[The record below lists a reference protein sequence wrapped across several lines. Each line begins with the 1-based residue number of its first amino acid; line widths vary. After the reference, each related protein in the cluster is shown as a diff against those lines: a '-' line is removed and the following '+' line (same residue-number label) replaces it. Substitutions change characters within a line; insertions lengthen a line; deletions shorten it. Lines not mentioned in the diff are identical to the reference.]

1 MDVPSKAVIRGALI
15 PSQNLPTR
23 SNNPAPNLAA
33 IFSKA
38 ISAPLRIILIE
49 ICSSVSSSSTPLT
62 VFLGFSSF
70 NDRIPSLV
78 GLKIGLMAVSW
89 HRKVKRFLTT
99 LSDGLAPLWLGEPQN
114 SMRAAAELDER
125 DWRI

>member
-1 MDVPSKAVIRGALI
+1 MNVPSKAVIKGALT
-15 PSQNLPTR
+15 PSQNFPTR

-49 ICSSVSSSSTPLT
+49 ICSSVSSSSTPLIA
-62 VFLGFSSF
+62 FLGFSSF
-70 NDRIPSLV
+70 SDRIPSLV

-99 LSDGLAPLWLGEPQN
+99 LSDGLAPLWLGDPQN
-114 SMRAAAELDER
+114 SMRAAAELDDR
-125 DWRI
+125 D

>member
-1 MDVPSKAVIRGALI
+1 MNVPSKAVIKGALT
-15 PSQNLPTR
+15 PSQNFPTR

-38 ISAPLRIILIE
+38 ISAPLRMIRIE
-49 ICSSVSSSSTPLT
+49 ICSSVSSSSTPLIA
-62 VFLGFSSF
+62 FLGFSSF
-70 NDRIPSLV
+70 SDRIPSLV

-99 LSDGLAPLWLGEPQN
+99 LSDGLAPLWLGDPQN
-114 SMRAAAELDER
+114 SMRAAAELDDR
-125 DWRI
+125 D